1 MDIYKGTGAFSGIA
15 IGKIL
20 YYHKS
25 EYQIHQY
32 EITDVREELNVFR
45 QARAR
50 VMEQLTELY
59 EKNCTIQESQA
70 ELFLRQKNLLDGKT
84 FQRAIESIIQNEK
97 VNSAYA
103 VMTTRDEM
111 VSTFRTLE
119 EPAIKERLENIREI
133 SDRLISELGGI
144 SPRIDL
150 GDEPVILVT
159 ESITPTEL
167 MEMDKDKLMAI
178 VTHHGSDISHAAI
191 LAKTMNIPA
200 LIEIDTDSEWDGQ
213 QGIVDGYTGCLYI
226 NPDEEVRKEYEIRRQ
241 ADMEEREE
249 LLKLREEPD
258 VTKDGR
264 RIEIYANI
272 GNMDDLNSVLYYGAA
287 GIGLLRSEFQYLGRE
302 NYPRENELFLAYKKI
317 AETMGD
323 RLAVIRTADLGADKQ
338 AEYLNIP
345 DETNPIMGNRGIRL
359 CLDRKKMF
367 KAQLRAIF
375 RASAYG
381 NLALMYPMI
390 TSEEEMDEIEAI
402 IREVVQGLEEK
413 GIPYKNIRTGIMIE
427 TPAAVMISRE
437 LARRVDFLS
446 LGTNDLSQYT
456 LAMDRQ
462 NPLLRNKYNDHHPA
476 VLRMIKMVVEA
487 GHAEN
492 KRVCICGELAADTAL
507 TEEFLKMGVDCL
519 SVVPA
524 CILPVRKALRQVDLS
539 QEKINEK

>member
-272 GNMDDLNSVLYYGAA
+272 GNMDDLNSVFYYGAA